1 MRLNWLNPL
10 LALVIALWAPMCCC
24 QAALLAGAPIPTP
37 CHASSGDD
45 HAAETDA
52 DHCCCDADASDAA
65 TESDPVAP
73 HDGLPCDSCPTC
85 FGKPALGTTLDGGV
99 RIDTD
104 ALAATLVVF
113 IVAGLDGTL
122 SPPATVIGPRE
133 HGPPHHTRAN
143 RAALRWHCALNV

>member
-1 MRLNWLNPL
+1 
-10 LALVIALWAPMCCC
+10 MCCC

-37 CHASSGDD
+37 CHTSSGDD
-45 HAAETDA
+45 YAAETDADA

-65 TESDPVAP
+65 TESDAP
-73 HDGLPCDSCPTC
+73 ATHDGLPCDSCPTC

-99 RIDTD
+99 RIDAD
-104 ALAATLVVF
+104 AFAATLVVF
-113 IVAGLDGTL
+113 IVAGFDGML
-122 SPPATVIGPRE
+122 PPPATVIGPRE